1 MRRAANNA
9 SSREHGAANS
19 ARWSPPTASVA
30 IHRPPSVLAARR
42 RRGPAR
48 RRVVQQD
55 PVGVAARTQVGHVIE
70 HPGGQDAGDDGQ
82 VPAGLDQDGDGH
94 AGQRQQRG
102 QRPQGHAV
110 GPGQAGLL
118 DPADQCRQCDQ
129 GEAHHHNEGG
139 EGDRGRLLRDGGQG
153 QGGDADAQGGG
164 TA

>member
-1 MRRAANNA
+1 M
-9 SSREHGAANS
+9 
-19 ARWSPPTASVA
+19 
-30 IHRPPSVLAARR
+30 
-42 RRGPAR
+42 
-48 RRVVQQD
+48 
-55 PVGVAARTQVGHVIE
+55 GVAARTQVGHGIE

-82 VPAGLDQDGDGH
+82 IPAGLDQDGDGH

-110 GPGQAGLL
+110 GPVQAGLL

-129 GEAHHHNEGG
+129 GEAHHEGG